1 MMLLKALSLS
11 CLICIWS
18 RGKIQL
24 CHIAWRTQMKECK
37 IIELLSMANS
47 PKPCRIMNFSDA
59 VQFIKVSLHFNYTSR
74 FKGCKGH
81 RKKIAISFFFFSI
94 VITFWNA
101 DNISDSFVKRFH
113 STIATGILK
122 ASVQMLKISVL
133 VLFLHFAD
141 AQNKPCE
148 FLRFSSEL
156 ITELRSILVWKVQ
169 SNNKPSL
176 IKQKPHI
183 FFSPY
188 PFLPAF
194 WLLIFFI
201 EYDFTLC
208 WECRDFASWLNLE
221 LTAMTRKKVSGNEEM
236 TRKKRNNLFLL

>member
-1 MMLLKALSLS
+1 
-11 CLICIWS
+11 
-18 RGKIQL
+18 
-24 CHIAWRTQMKECK
+24 
-37 IIELLSMANS
+37 
-47 PKPCRIMNFSDA
+47 
-59 VQFIKVSLHFNYTSR
+59 
-74 FKGCKGH
+74 
-81 RKKIAISFFFFSI
+81 
-94 VITFWNA
+94 
-101 DNISDSFVKRFH
+101 
-113 STIATGILK
+113 
-122 ASVQMLKISVL
+122 MLKISVL

-141 AQNKPCE
+141 GQNKPCE

-169 SNNKPSL
+169 SNSKPSL

-208 WECRDFASWLNLE
+208 WERRVFASWLNLE

-236 TRKKRNNLFLL
+236 TRKKGITFFSCRDMIGTGQEMLALRQCVFYPSAASPSPGSINVSSFSWPCLDDHAANKP